1 MRIFASQCLRDN
13 VVLNMSLALEPQRLT
28 GPPADPNRPPEPIPG
43 GLILAPALGRFWRLF
58 RLSLWRAF
66 EHDAFATAKGGAY
79 SSILT
84 FFPFLLVL
92 GSVMATV
99 RRGEVY
105 LREIS
110 DALGRILPAGSAAAL
125 SYLRGSPNRPVGLL
139 ITTSLLTMWT
149 ASGVIISWMDGFR
162 RAYQLPKTWGLLQE
176 RVIAMSLVL
185 MAGLPLAFSTILVAL
200 GSRVE
205 TRILFNM
212 GHEFGPLIVLL
223 GGAIRWLIAILTS
236 IAVMQLIYHNA
247 VPRTQP
253 WHSVLPGA
261 VLATAMWLLCTAF
274 FGWYLQRYVDYS
286 VIYGSL
292 GVGIALLTWMYVIS
306 LVVLIGA
313 EFNAMLF
320 PRGLAKAVRRPN
332 GENR

>member
-1 MRIFASQCLRDN
+1 
-13 VVLNMSLALEPQRLT
+13 MSLALEPQRLT
-28 GPPADPNRPPEPIPG
+28 GPPPDPNRPPEPIPG

-58 RLSLWRAF
+58 RLSVWRAF

-110 DALGRILPAGSAAAL
+110 DALGKILPAGTSAALA
-125 SYLRGSPNRPVGLL
+125 YLRGSPNRPVGLL

-149 ASGVIISWMDGFR
+149 ASGVIVSWMEGFR

-176 RVIAMSLVL
+176 RMIAISLVL
-185 MAGLPLAFSTILVAL
+185 MAGLPLVFSTILVAF
-200 GSRVE
+200 GNRIE
-205 TRILFNM
+205 TKILFQF
-212 GHEFGPLIVLL
+212 GHEFGPLIYLMWA
-223 GGAIRWLIAILTS
+223 AIRWIIAILTS

-274 FGWYLQRYVDYS
+274 FGWYLQRYADYS

-320 PRGLAKAVRRPN
+320 PRGLAKVQRRT
-332 GENR
+332 GDENR

>member
-1 MRIFASQCLRDN
+1 MA
-13 VVLNMSLALEPQRLT
+13 LALEPQRFT
-28 GPPADPNRPPEPIPG
+28 GPPGDRNSKPEPIPG

-58 RLSLWRAF
+58 RLSIWRAF

-92 GSVMATV
+92 GSIMATL

-110 DALGRILPAGSAAAL
+110 YALGRILPAGSGTAL
-125 SYLRGSPNRPVGLL
+125 AYLRGSHDKPVGLL
-139 ITTSLLTMWT
+139 VTTSLLTMWT

-162 RAYQLPKTWGLLQE
+162 RAYQLPKTWGLVKE
-176 RVIAMSLVL
+176 RLIATSLVL
-185 MAGLPLAFSTILVAL
+185 MAGLPLTFATILVAF
-200 GSRVE
+200 GSRIE
-205 TRILFNM
+205 TRILFNI
-212 GHEFGPLIVLL
+212 GHEFGPLILL
-223 GGAIRWLIAILTS
+223 LWGLIRWLIAILTS
-236 IAVMQLIYHNA
+236 IAVIQLIYHNA

-253 WHSVLPGA
+253 WHTVLPGA
-261 VLATAMWLLCTAF
+261 VLATALWLLSTAL
-274 FGWYLQRYVDYS
+274 FGWYLQRYADYS
-286 VIYGSL
+286 IIYGSL
-292 GVGIALLTWMYVIS
+292 GVGIALLTWMYIIS

-320 PRGLAKAVRRPN
+320 PRGLSKVPPRPKD
-332 GENR
+332 ED

>member
-1 MRIFASQCLRDN
+1 MA
-13 VVLNMSLALEPQRLT
+13 LALESQPAT
-28 GPPADPNRPPEPIPG
+28 EPPREPNRGPEPMPG
-43 GLILAPALGRFWRLF
+43 GLVVAPALGRFWRLF
-58 RLSLWRAF
+58 RLSIWRAF
-66 EHDAFATAKGGAY
+66 EHDAFAVAKGAAY
-79 SSILT
+79 SSIFT

-92 GSVMATV
+92 GSVMATI

-105 LREIS
+105 LREITY
-110 DALGRILPAGSAAAL
+110 ALGRILPAGTASAVA
-125 SYLRGSPNRPVGLL
+125 YLRGNPDRPVGLL

-185 MAGLPLAFSTILVAL
+185 MAGLPLTFSTILVAL
-200 GSRVE
+200 GSRIE

-292 GVGIALLTWMYVIS
+292 GVGIALLTWMYLIS

-320 PRGLAKAVRRPN
+320 PRGLAKAQRRVSVD
-332 GENR
+332 GR